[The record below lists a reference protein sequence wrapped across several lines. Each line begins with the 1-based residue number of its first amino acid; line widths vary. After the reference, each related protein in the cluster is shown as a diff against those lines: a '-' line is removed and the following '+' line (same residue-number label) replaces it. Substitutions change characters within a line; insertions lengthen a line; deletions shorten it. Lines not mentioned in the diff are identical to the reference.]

1 MAVKTI
7 ITEPN
12 KLLRQISKP
21 VESVGKEEQQ
31 LMNDMLDTMYDAN
44 GIGLAAIQ
52 IGIPKRIIVMDI
64 AKDEKKEE
72 NSINNDLYN
81 LIYEIIIAD
90 HVITP
95 DEIELSAEL
104 IEFYFQ
110 IPKNTNKEEFQ
121 KLIDNQHFN
130 TDLSQYAMRLKSS
143 LSYEQRMDIIL
154 ICWQVLMVD
163 ENEDQLETST
173 VRTIST
179 LLGLEDKDFILI
191 RNRVKSSL

>member
-1 MAVKTI
+1 ML
-7 ITEPN
+7 N
-12 KLLRQISKP
+12 KFFQP
-21 VESVGKEEQQ
+21 FNQ
-31 LMNDMLDTMYDAN
+31 
-44 GIGLAAIQ
+44 
-52 IGIPKRIIVMDI
+52 
-64 AKDEKKEE
+64 DEKKEE

-191 RNRVKSSL
+191 RNRVKGSL

>member
-1 MAVKTI
+1 ML
-7 ITEPN
+7 N
-12 KLLRQISKP
+12 KFFQP
-21 VESVGKEEQQ
+21 F
-31 LMNDMLDTMYDAN
+31 N
-44 GIGLAAIQ
+44 
-52 IGIPKRIIVMDI
+52 
-64 AKDEKKEE
+64 KDEKKEE

-130 TDLSQYAMRLKSS
+130 TDLSQYAMRLKTS

-191 RNRVKSSL
+191 RNRVKGSL